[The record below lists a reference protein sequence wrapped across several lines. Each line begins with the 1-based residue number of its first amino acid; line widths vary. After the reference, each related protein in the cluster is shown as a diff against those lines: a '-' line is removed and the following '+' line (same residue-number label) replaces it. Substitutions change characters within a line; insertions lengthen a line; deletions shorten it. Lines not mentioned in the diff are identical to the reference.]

1 MGFAL
6 PTPLPFFYGWDVH
19 PNSIGVPPAGLT
31 SAGGNLSSER
41 GYHGK
46 TDSVKDDFYNIG
58 LSV

>member
-6 PTPLPFFYGWDVH
+6 PIPLPFFYRWGVH
-19 PNSIGVPPAGLT
+19 PNSVGVPPAGLT

-46 TDSVKDDFYNIG
+46 TDSVKDNFCNIG